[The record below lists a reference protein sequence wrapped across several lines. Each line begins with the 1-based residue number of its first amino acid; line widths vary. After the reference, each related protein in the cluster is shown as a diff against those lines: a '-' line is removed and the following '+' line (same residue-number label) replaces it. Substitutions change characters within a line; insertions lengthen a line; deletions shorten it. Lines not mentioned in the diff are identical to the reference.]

1 MNAPQIIKTPAGEE
15 LVVLPKADYEALVHA
30 ADEVMEDAADVA
42 IYDARKTDPIAAA
55 PLPAD
60 ISMAILRG
68 ESRLRAVRKWRG
80 LTQAELADR
89 AGLTQGFLSDL
100 ESRRRTASA
109 DTAERLAGAL
119 DVAVSWIES

>member
-1 MNAPQIIKTPAGEE
+1 MSAPQIIKTPAGEE

-30 ADEVMEDAADVA
+30 ADEAMEDAADIA
-42 IYDARKTDPIAAA
+42 IYDARRADPVAAA

-80 LTQAELADR
+80 LTQSELADR
-89 AGLTQGFLSDL
+89 AGLTQGYLSDL
-100 ESRRRTASA
+100 ESHRRTASA

-119 DVAVSWIES
+119 EVTVSWIEN

>member
-30 ADEVMEDAADVA
+30 ADEAMEDAADIA
-42 IYDARKTDPIAAA
+42 IYDARRADPVAAA

-80 LTQAELADR
+80 LTQSELADR
-89 AGLTQGFLSDL
+89 AGLTQGYLSDL
-100 ESRRRTASA
+100 ESHRRTASA

-119 DVAVSWIES
+119 EVTVSWIEN

>member
-30 ADEVMEDAADVA
+30 ADEAMEDAADIA
-42 IYDARKTDPIAAA
+42 IYDARKADPVAAA

-80 LTQAELADR
+80 LTQSELANR

-100 ESRRRTASA
+100 ESHRRTASA

-119 DVAVSWIES
+119 EVTVSWIEN

>member
-30 ADEVMEDAADVA
+30 ADEAMEDAADIA
-42 IYDARKTDPIAAA
+42 IYDARKADAVAAA

-80 LTQAELADR
+80 LTQSELADR

-100 ESRRRTASA
+100 ESHRRTASA

-119 DVAVSWIES
+119 EVTVSWIEN

>member
-1 MNAPQIIKTPAGEE
+1 MNAPQIIKTAAGEE

-30 ADEVMEDAADVA
+30 ADEAMEDAADIA
-42 IYDARKTDPIAAA
+42 IYDARRADPVAAA

-80 LTQAELADR
+80 LTQSELADR
-89 AGLTQGFLSDL
+89 AGLTQGYLSDL
-100 ESRRRTASA
+100 ESHRRTASA

-119 DVAVSWIES
+119 EVTVSWIEN

>member
-30 ADEVMEDAADVA
+30 ADEAMEDAADIA
-42 IYDARKTDPIAAA
+42 IYDARRADPVAAA

-80 LTQAELADR
+80 LTQSELADR

-100 ESRRRTASA
+100 ESHRRTASA

-119 DVAVSWIES
+119 EVTVSWIEN

>member
-1 MNAPQIIKTPAGEE
+1 
-15 LVVLPKADYEALVHA
+15 
-30 ADEVMEDAADVA
+30 MEDAADVA
-42 IYDARKTDPIAAA
+42 IYDARKADPVAAA

-68 ESRLRAVRKWRG
+68 ESRLRAVRQWRG
-80 LTQAELADR
+80 VTQSQLADR

-109 DTAERLAGAL
+109 DTAGRLASAL

>member
-30 ADEVMEDAADVA
+30 ADEAMEDAADIA
-42 IYDARKTDPIAAA
+42 IYDARRADPVAAA

-80 LTQAELADR
+80 LTQSELADR

-100 ESRRRTASA
+100 ESHRRTASA

-119 DVAVSWIES
+119 EVTISWIEN

>member
-1 MNAPQIIKTPAGEE
+1 MNTPQIIKTPAGEE

-30 ADEVMEDAADVA
+30 ADEAMEDAADAA
-42 IYDARKTDPIAAA
+42 IYDARKADPVAAA

-80 LTQAELADR
+80 LTQSELADR

-119 DVAVSWIES
+119 DVAASWIES